1 MLYLGRY
8 LCLMLFFCIHVAGC
22 GKGVVEP
29 VDVPAPD
36 VTASKPES
44 REVSEF
50 LEYIGRTASPEF
62 VEIRPRVSGYLMKIH
77 FKEGSE
83 VKAEEPLFE
92 IDRRPYEYAL
102 KNAEARLEQ
111 AKQQLKLATITLD
124 RINTLRKTNSVS
136 QQELDEA
143 IQKRDSATAEITA
156 GEAAVAQADLDLKF
170 CEIKAPIAGRIGR
183 ASVTAGNLIQ
193 AGQANAEPLTTIASV
208 DKIHVLFD
216 VDENSVLKF
225 MALRRSQGVNVKYTN
240 VRELNQTVQVAL
252 ANETDFPHEGTLDF
266 IDNRVRTTTGTL
278 LVRAELDNKARIF
291 APGFFVRVRIPYGK
305 AQEVLMIS
313 ERAILNDQNLKY
325 VLIVGENGMVERRD
339 VELGILDNG
348 MRVIKAGLKADDQ
361 VIVNG
366 VQRAKPGSSVRLLK
380 SQDRSTSSPNKE

>member
-1 MLYLGRY
+1 
-8 LCLMLFFCIHVAGC
+8 MLFLCIHVSGC

-29 VDVPAPD
+29 VVVPPPQ
-36 VTASKPES
+36 VTAFKPES
-44 REVSEF
+44 RQVSEF
-50 LEYIGRTASPEF
+50 FEYIGRTASPEF
-62 VEIRPRVSGYLMKIH
+62 VEIRPRVSGYLMNVH

-83 VKAEEPLFE
+83 VKAGEPLFE

-111 AKQQLKLATITLD
+111 AKQQLKLATITFD
-124 RINTLRKTNSVS
+124 RIKTLRKTNSVS
-136 QQELDEA
+136 EQELDEA
-143 IQKRDSATAEITA
+143 IQKQDSATAEITA

-183 ASVTAGNLIQ
+183 ASVTEGNLIQ

-240 VRELNQTVQVAL
+240 VRELNQKVQVAL
-252 ANETDFPHEGTLDF
+252 ANETDFPHEGILDF

-291 APGFFVRVRIPYGK
+291 APGFFVRVRIPYGE
-305 AQEVLMIS
+305 AQKVLMIS
-313 ERAILNDQNLKY
+313 ERAILNDQSLKY
-325 VLIVGENGMVERRD
+325 VLTVGKNGIVERRD

-348 MRVIKAGLKADDQ
+348 MRVIKAGLTADDQ

-366 VQRAKPGSSVRLLK
+366 VQRAKPGAKVRILEP
-380 SQDRSTSSPNKE
+380 QDRSTSSPSKE